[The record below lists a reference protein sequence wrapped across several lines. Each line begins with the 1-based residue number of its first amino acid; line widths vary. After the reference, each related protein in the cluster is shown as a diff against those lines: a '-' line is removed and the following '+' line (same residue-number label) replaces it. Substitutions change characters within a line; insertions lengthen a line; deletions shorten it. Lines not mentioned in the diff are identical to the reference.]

1 MEGIKSYSEAMAE
14 LEKIV
19 EKIQRDDCRIDDM
32 KMYVKRS
39 VELLNYCKKEL
50 FQTDEELKRLLEDLG
65 DKGQER
71 EN

>member
-1 MEGIKSYSEAMAE
+1 MEEIKSYSDAIAE

-32 KMYVKRS
+32 RNYVKRS

-50 FQTDEELKRLLEDLG
+50 FQTDEELTRWLEDLG
-65 DKGQER
+65 DKE
-71 EN
+71 

>member
-1 MEGIKSYSEAMAE
+1 MEEIKSYSDAIAE

-32 KMYVKRS
+32 RNYVKRS

-65 DKGQER
+65 DKE
-71 EN
+71 

>member
-1 MEGIKSYSEAMAE
+1 MEEIKSYRDAIAE

-32 KMYVKRS
+32 RNYVKRS

-65 DKGQER
+65 DKE
-71 EN
+71 

>member
-1 MEGIKSYSEAMAE
+1 MEGIKSYSEAIAE

-65 DKGQER
+65 DKE
-71 EN
+71 

>member
-1 MEGIKSYSEAMAE
+1 MEEIKSYSEAIAE

-32 KMYVKRS
+32 RRYVNRS

-65 DKGQER
+65 DKE
-71 EN
+71 

>member
-1 MEGIKSYSEAMAE
+1 MEEIKSYSDAIAE

-32 KMYVKRS
+32 RNYVKRS

-50 FQTDEELKRLLEDLG
+50 FQTDEELKRLLENLG
-65 DKGQER
+65 DKE
-71 EN
+71 

>member
-1 MEGIKSYSEAMAE
+1 MEEIKSYSEAIAE

-32 KMYVKRS
+32 RRFVKRS

-65 DKGQER
+65 DKE
-71 EN
+71 

>member
-1 MEGIKSYSEAMAE
+1 MEEIKSDSDAIAE

-32 KMYVKRS
+32 RNYVKRS

-65 DKGQER
+65 DKE
-71 EN
+71 

>member
-1 MEGIKSYSEAMAE
+1 MEEIKSYSDAIAE

-32 KMYVKRS
+32 RNYVKRS

-50 FQTDEELKRLLEDLG
+50 FHTDEELKRLLEDLG
-65 DKGQER
+65 DKE
-71 EN
+71 

>member
-1 MEGIKSYSEAMAE
+1 MEEIKSYSEAIAE

-32 KMYVKRS
+32 RRYVKRS

-65 DKGQER
+65 DKE
-71 EN
+71 

>member
-1 MEGIKSYSEAMAE
+1 MEEIKSYSEAIAE

-19 EKIQRDDCRIDDM
+19 EKIQRDDRRIDDM
-32 KMYVKRS
+32 RRYVKRS

-65 DKGQER
+65 DKE
-71 EN
+71 

>member
-1 MEGIKSYSEAMAE
+1 MEEIKSYSDAIAE

-19 EKIQRDDCRIDDM
+19 EKIQRDDCHIDDM
-32 KMYVKRS
+32 RNYVKRS

-65 DKGQER
+65 DKE
-71 EN
+71 

>member
-1 MEGIKSYSEAMAE
+1 MEEIKSYSDAIAE

-32 KMYVKRS
+32 RYYVKRS

-65 DKGQER
+65 DKE
-71 EN
+71 

>member
-1 MEGIKSYSEAMAE
+1 MEEIKSYSDAIAE

-32 KMYVKRS
+32 SNYVKRS

-65 DKGQER
+65 DKE
-71 EN
+71 